1 MAKRKNKTLDQ
12 YQLLVQNVQNKKY
25 KKSYISS
32 FQKKDKTGYILIAI
46 PVFVF
51 VFVLTMFM
59 DSKADSKQE
68 KNYNIPSSTKVIA
81 SENIQN
87 IVEEINSEQNDNF
100 AIVEEKEFI
109 TKEFFAPA
117 VGTYSSNEL
126 IGQVARAQLG
136 NKGGQPFWSY
146 WGFKHRV
153 AWCAIFASWCADQLG
168 YIEKGIVPYFAS
180 VGAGTNWF
188 IKNGL
193 WARGNIVPSAG
204 MYIFF
209 DSDDPEG
216 WGPQDGKADHV
227 GIVEKVE
234 DGYIY
239 CIEGNYKDAVCAT
252 KYPLGYYQILGFGT
266 PEY

>member
-1 MAKRKNKTLDQ
+1 MAKKKKKTQ
-12 YQLLVQNVQNKKY
+12 NEYQRLVRSVQNKR
-25 KKSYISS
+25 KKKNYVSS
-32 FQKKDKTGYILIAI
+32 LNKKDKTGYILIAI
-46 PVFVF
+46 PAFVF
-51 VFVLTMFM
+51 LFVLAMFF
-59 DSKADSKQE
+59 DVKTEIKE
-68 KNYNIPSSTKVIA
+68 KNNYNIPSSTKVVA
-81 SENIQN
+81 SMNSQN
-87 IVEEINSEQNDNF
+87 TVNEINLEQNENF
-100 AIVEEKEFI
+100 ANIEENEFV
-109 TKEFFAPA
+109 TKDFFAPA

-136 NKGGQPFWSY
+136 NKGGKPFWSY
-146 WGFKHRV
+146 WGYRQRV

-239 CIEGNYKDAVCAT
+239 CIEGNYNDAVCAT